1 MSKICTV
8 GPFLPLVCLSL
19 LPAPEFPVFYP
30 NNVWDCLTAVEQ
42 SAFQTGSCTFAGMW
56 VKESFCQDEQPDCKA
71 PALRMLAAIL
81 NSSTDLFQWALN
93 KYWTAEV
100 KKKKKK

>member
-1 MSKICTV
+1 
-8 GPFLPLVCLSL
+8 
-19 LPAPEFPVFYP
+19 
-30 NNVWDCLTAVEQ
+30 
-42 SAFQTGSCTFAGMW
+42 MW

-100 KKKKKK
+100 KKKKKSENKISKSLSEVFIFK